1 MLPEYTPG
9 ANLYDY
15 AFYGNMQTDDNVN
28 TFRYQVG
35 GTPWSQQQQ
44 QQQQGGGNEQLI
56 EYIQMYSEITQQ
68 DPNDIYEKVSSMS
81 QEDQQ
86 AALQE
91 IVGTIQEYYTMQQ
104 SRQQDQMVDEQGES
118 MYGDEEEDEYA
129 SPQKPIVSP
138 TPDEIAGLEEEA
150 EYDAAVEAA
159 TADYDEEYMYG
170 GSKKRGRNK
179 FTSQLKKAARG
190 MAQEMV
196 NTDSVPTG
204 TSSYGGE
211 RLKKFVSGIQRN
223 VANNMAE
230 EAFNQ
235 SMDYF
240 EQPEMMRYGGLPRY
254 EGSTDG
260 SQTTG
265 NTNTQTT
272 QNITLTPE
280 QFNQLLARQY
290 SNQGYYPGN
299 YGGYGG
305 RGLGSLLH
313 MFGAAPISND
323 WYMPR
328 GYRMT
333 NRSQKDLKDQL
344 MLSGKIP
351 LEASYLSNVEATK
364 GFLGN
369 IYNPRK
375 VSMTFSRAL
384 PQINAPGSSTSTSV
398 TPAENAPSSWNQ
410 DIRVNTNPSD
420 ITIPPVTIGSGTQTS
435 SSPANPA
442 AAQSSG
448 SNTSAQNNTSAA
460 IGVPP
465 LLDPKNVSTTQPF
478 SFNTNYLRTTA
489 DPQTVDISGV
499 GPIDLS
505 NQDEIDALNIREE
518 NILQRSYNNNSSI
531 QKTGYKNPKLFQ
543 KGGSTLYDIV
553 KSKGYDPSFESRKK
567 IFQDYFDEPYTGTYE
582 QNAQLRNKLLSG
594 DIQLINKKPNQTASA
609 EPVKKQPVQKSKI
622 PSTIAANNQV
632 VKDFAAGTNEMFKGP
647 GYYGK
652 QVSTNTKQKVTVSKE
667 VQQAKK
673 QNIKEINKV
682 KVETPPLLKRRSF
695 DVRDAV
701 DNSLFG
707 RGEGYYEDDLRNT
720 LESGVIVDKATG
732 TINFVREGKIDQKF
746 PVLTGLAGKNYET
759 DPNVNPYKVP
769 YLRNNPA
776 ARSTPTGTY
785 KMKYDKSIYGWPG
798 YLQQP
803 IAAFGKKAPIATT
816 PLAMHIVYGAGAKPG
831 YTWDPSQGKGAKPYY
846 NPEEYQ
852 SRLERF
858 SQPDNRFGS
867 YGCTNFEP
875 YSLECLTERF
885 GTEGDTAVY
894 IDSRNP
900 EDKRFIEKFP
910 VAPPLK
916 NRQKGGQLYLY
927 RTGGLPTFQNTGE
940 YVVPKQ
946 VKDYVTSLVQE
957 GYNNPSLYSR
967 ENPQGQ
973 NNIRTTSR
981 FIAEEN
987 IPGSIM
993 LPGQIGP
1000 LNEGQSQMED
1010 FVGRSRYP
1018 ETVNI
1023 SGKTFGD
1030 INPMEEFDT
1039 SLLDQQRKTVNL
1051 PTKSLQ
1057 EVTAEAGANPSMKTL
1072 KADFVKNPL
1081 SASQWADIAYSG
1093 TNLVTNLKN
1102 RADQELAQ
1110 AQMLERETDPIN
1122 YTPSTFANFDGGI
1135 EANLGDTARNY
1146 TSFMGQRQQFSP
1158 GVTSGFGKF
1167 GGVLKYGGTYE
1178 MDLSPE
1184 EIAYIQQMGGT
1195 IEYI

>member
-68 DPNDIYEKVSSMS
+68 DPNDIYEKFSSMS

-118 MYGDEEEDEYA
+118 MYGDEEEDEYVG
-129 SPQKPIVSP
+129 PQKPIVSP

-150 EYDAAVEAA
+150 EYNAAVEAA

-254 EGSTDG
+254 QGTQGGSQVTGQGCPPGGCIPEPG
-260 SQTTG
+260 SQTP
-265 NTNTQTT
+265 

-333 NRSQKDLKDQL
+333 KRSQKDLKDQL

-384 PQINAPGSSTSTSV
+384 PQINVPGSSTSTTV
-398 TPAENAPSSWNQ
+398 KPAKNTPSSSWNQ

-442 AAQSSG
+442 VAQASG
-448 SNTSAQNNTSAA
+448 SNTSA
-460 IGVPP
+460 
-465 LLDPKNVSTTQPF
+465 
-478 SFNTNYLRTTA
+478 
-489 DPQTVDISGV
+489 PQTVDISDV

-505 NQDEIDALNIREE
+505 NERDIQELNRQELLDAR
-518 NILQRSYNNNSSI
+518 
-531 QKTGYKNPKLFQ
+531 QKTSRRAGF
-543 KGGSTLYDIV
+543 
-553 KSKGYDPSFESRKK
+553 KSKPQDIDPYDVRSSVPMGPYDRSGNIKVAPIQTSNVFDR
-567 IFQDYFDEPYTGTYE
+567 DYEKEYFAPLGVTSDEGIAGSKLNKVSPASIYIQNTGLPYT
-582 QNAQLRNKLLSG
+582 
-594 DIQLINKKPNQTASA
+594 
-609 EPVKKQPVQKSKI
+609 QP
-622 PSTIAANNQV
+622 
-632 VKDFAAGTNEMFKGP
+632 
-647 GYYGK
+647 
-652 QVSTNTKQKVTVSKE
+652 
-667 VQQAKK
+667 
-673 QNIKEINKV
+673 
-682 KVETPPLLKRRSF
+682 
-695 DVRDAV
+695 
-701 DNSLFG
+701 
-707 RGEGYYEDDLRNT
+707 
-720 LESGVIVDKATG
+720 
-732 TINFVREGKIDQKF
+732 
-746 PVLTGLAGKNYET
+746 
-759 DPNVNPYKVP
+759 
-769 YLRNNPA
+769 NPA
-776 ARSTPTGTY
+776 IP
-785 KMKYDKSIYGWPG
+785 
-798 YLQQP
+798 
-803 IAAFGKKAPIATT
+803 
-816 PLAMHIVYGAGAKPG
+816 
-831 YTWDPSQGKGAKPYY
+831 
-846 NPEEYQ
+846 
-852 SRLERF
+852 
-858 SQPDNRFGS
+858 
-867 YGCTNFEP
+867 
-875 YSLECLTERF
+875 TER
-885 GTEGDTAVY
+885 
-894 IDSRNP
+894 N
-900 EDKRFIEKFP
+900 
-910 VAPPLK
+910 
-916 NRQKGGQLYLY
+916 GGQLYLY
-927 RTGGLPTFQNTGE
+927 RNGGLPRFQG
-940 YVVPKQ
+940 PDASQ
-946 VKDYVTSLVQE
+946 VTLA
-957 GYNNPSLYSR
+957 P
-967 ENPQGQ
+967 
-973 NNIRTTSR
+973 
-981 FIAEEN
+981 A
-987 IPGSIM
+987 SISN
-993 LPGQIGP
+993 PGQ
-1000 LNEGQSQMED
+1000 SA
-1010 FVGRSRYP
+1010 
-1018 ETVNI
+1018 
-1023 SGKTFGD
+1023 KTFGD
-1030 INPMEEFDT
+1030 SEFAMETFDNSALVAARPQPM
-1039 SLLDQQRKTVNL
+1039 QL
-1051 PTKSLQ
+1051 PTKTLQ
-1057 EVTAEAGANPSMKTL
+1057 ERAAEAGANPSMKTL

-1081 SASQWADIAYSG
+1081 TASQWADIAYSG

-1122 YTPSTFANFDGGI
+1122 YTPSTFANFDEGI
-1135 EANLGDTARNY
+1135 EANLGDPARKY

-1158 GVTSGFGKF
+1158 GITSGFGKF

-1184 EIAYIQQMGGT
+1184 EIAYIQRMGGT

>member
-68 DPNDIYEKVSSMS
+68 DPNDIYEKFSSMS

-118 MYGDEEEDEYA
+118 MYGDEEEDEYVG
-129 SPQKPIVSP
+129 PQKPIVSP

-150 EYDAAVEAA
+150 EYNAAVEAA

-254 EGSTDG
+254 QGTQGGSQVTGQGCPPGGCIPEPG
-260 SQTTG
+260 SQTP
-265 NTNTQTT
+265 

-333 NRSQKDLKDQL
+333 KRSQKDLKDQL
-344 MLSGKIP
+344 MLSGIIP

-384 PQINAPGSSTSTSV
+384 PQINVPGSSTSTTV
-398 TPAENAPSSWNQ
+398 KPAKNTPSSSWNQ

-442 AAQSSG
+442 VAQASG
-448 SNTSAQNNTSAA
+448 SNTSA
-460 IGVPP
+460 
-465 LLDPKNVSTTQPF
+465 
-478 SFNTNYLRTTA
+478 
-489 DPQTVDISGV
+489 PQTVDISDV

-505 NQDEIDALNIREE
+505 NERDIQELNRQELLDAR
-518 NILQRSYNNNSSI
+518 
-531 QKTGYKNPKLFQ
+531 QKTSRRAGF
-543 KGGSTLYDIV
+543 
-553 KSKGYDPSFESRKK
+553 KSKPQDIDPYDVRSSVPMGPYDRSGNIKVAPIQTSNVFDR
-567 IFQDYFDEPYTGTYE
+567 DYEKEYFAPLGVTSDEGIAGSKLNKVSPASIYIQNTGLPYT
-582 QNAQLRNKLLSG
+582 
-594 DIQLINKKPNQTASA
+594 
-609 EPVKKQPVQKSKI
+609 QP
-622 PSTIAANNQV
+622 
-632 VKDFAAGTNEMFKGP
+632 
-647 GYYGK
+647 
-652 QVSTNTKQKVTVSKE
+652 
-667 VQQAKK
+667 
-673 QNIKEINKV
+673 
-682 KVETPPLLKRRSF
+682 
-695 DVRDAV
+695 
-701 DNSLFG
+701 
-707 RGEGYYEDDLRNT
+707 
-720 LESGVIVDKATG
+720 
-732 TINFVREGKIDQKF
+732 
-746 PVLTGLAGKNYET
+746 
-759 DPNVNPYKVP
+759 
-769 YLRNNPA
+769 NPA
-776 ARSTPTGTY
+776 IP
-785 KMKYDKSIYGWPG
+785 
-798 YLQQP
+798 
-803 IAAFGKKAPIATT
+803 
-816 PLAMHIVYGAGAKPG
+816 
-831 YTWDPSQGKGAKPYY
+831 
-846 NPEEYQ
+846 
-852 SRLERF
+852 
-858 SQPDNRFGS
+858 
-867 YGCTNFEP
+867 
-875 YSLECLTERF
+875 TER
-885 GTEGDTAVY
+885 
-894 IDSRNP
+894 N
-900 EDKRFIEKFP
+900 
-910 VAPPLK
+910 
-916 NRQKGGQLYLY
+916 GGQLYLY
-927 RTGGLPTFQNTGE
+927 RNGGLPRFQG
-940 YVVPKQ
+940 PDASQ
-946 VKDYVTSLVQE
+946 VTLA
-957 GYNNPSLYSR
+957 P
-967 ENPQGQ
+967 
-973 NNIRTTSR
+973 
-981 FIAEEN
+981 A
-987 IPGSIM
+987 SISN
-993 LPGQIGP
+993 PGQ
-1000 LNEGQSQMED
+1000 SA
-1010 FVGRSRYP
+1010 
-1018 ETVNI
+1018 
-1023 SGKTFGD
+1023 KTFGD
-1030 INPMEEFDT
+1030 SEFAMETFDNSALVAARPQPM
-1039 SLLDQQRKTVNL
+1039 QL
-1051 PTKSLQ
+1051 PTKTLQ
-1057 EVTAEAGANPSMKTL
+1057 ERAAEAGANPSMKTL

-1081 SASQWADIAYSG
+1081 TASQWADIAYSG

-1122 YTPSTFANFDGGI
+1122 YTPSTFANFDEGI
-1135 EANLGDTARNY
+1135 EANLGDPARKY

-1158 GVTSGFGKF
+1158 GITSGFGKF

-1184 EIAYIQQMGGT
+1184 EIAYIQRMGGT

>member
-1 MLPEYTPG
+1 M
-9 ANLYDY
+9 
-15 AFYGNMQTDDNVN
+15 
-28 TFRYQVG
+28 
-35 GTPWSQQQQ
+35 
-44 QQQQGGGNEQLI
+44 
-56 EYIQMYSEITQQ
+56 
-68 DPNDIYEKVSSMS
+68 EKY
-81 QEDQQ
+81 
-86 AALQE
+86 L
-91 IVGTIQEYYTMQQ
+91 
-104 SRQQDQMVDEQGES
+104 
-118 MYGDEEEDEYA
+118 
-129 SPQKPIVSP
+129 
-138 TPDEIAGLEEEA
+138 
-150 EYDAAVEAA
+150 
-159 TADYDEEYMYG
+159 YG

-240 EQPEMMRYGGLPRY
+240 EQPEVMRYGGLPRY
-254 EGSTDG
+254 QGDTSG

-265 NTNTQTT
+265 NANTQTP

-280 QFNQLLARQY
+280 QFNQLLSRQY
-290 SNQGYYPGN
+290 SNQGYNPGN
-299 YGGYGG
+299 YGGYGGYGG

-333 NRSQKDLKDQL
+333 NKSQKDLKDQL

-384 PQINAPGSSTSTSV
+384 PPINAPGSSTSTSV
-398 TPAENAPSSWNQ
+398 TP
-410 DIRVNTNPSD
+410 T
-420 ITIPPVTIGSGTQTS
+420 
-435 SSPANPA
+435 
-442 AAQSSG
+442 AAQAPV
-448 SNTSAQNNTSAA
+448 SNTSARNNTQAA

-465 LLDPKNVSTTQPF
+465 LLNPKNVSTTQPV
-478 SFNTNYLRTTA
+478 SFNKNYLGVPTEQYTPNLQQNPPISVTGLPVINGNPGVPTDSGVNSNQA
-489 DPQTVDISGV
+489 TPTPNPAIMDYMQQSLKLPQKVDISGV
-499 GPIDLS
+499 GPIDLN
-505 NQDEIDALNIREE
+505 NQDEIDALNIREK
-518 NILQRSYNNNSSI
+518 NILQRSYNNNRSI
-531 QKTGYKNPKLFQ
+531 QKTGYTNTNLFQ

-553 KSKGYDPSFESRKK
+553 KSKGLDPSFESRKK
-567 IFQDYFDEPYTGTYE
+567 IFQGYFDEPYKGTYE
-582 QNAQLRNKLLSG
+582 QNIELRNKLLSG
-594 DIQLINKKPNQTASA
+594 DIALINKKSNQTASA
-609 EPVKKQPVQKSKI
+609 KSTKEQPVQESKI

-632 VKDFAAGTNEMFKGP
+632 VKNFPTGNNEIFKGS

-652 QVSTNTKQKVTVSKE
+652 EVSTNTTKQKVTSSKE

-682 KVETPPLLKRRSF
+682 KVETPPLLKRRNGIDYGIDF
-695 DVRDAV
+695 RNTG
-701 DNSLFG
+701 NSPFQG
-707 RGEGYYEDDLRNT
+707 DGYYEDKDLRSN

-759 DPNVNPYKVP
+759 DPNANPYLVP
-769 YLRNNPA
+769 YLKNNPA

-785 KMKYDKSIYGWPG
+785 KMKYDKSVYGYPG
-798 YLQQP
+798 YYQKP
-803 IAAFGKKAPIATT
+803 IAAFGKKAPNAKS
-816 PLAMHIVYGAGAKPG
+816 LAMHIVYGAGAKPG
-831 YTWDPSQGKGAKPYY
+831 YKWDPSHGDGAKPYY
-846 NPEEYQ
+846 NPEEHQ
-852 SRLERF
+852 RRLERF

-900 EDKRFIEKFP
+900 EDKRFIENFP

-916 NRQKGGQLYLY
+916 NRQNGGQLYLY
-927 RTGGLPTFQNTGE
+927 RDGGLPTFQSTGE
-940 YVVPKQ
+940 FV
-946 VKDYVTSLVQE
+946 L
-957 GYNNPSLYSR
+957 PSL
-967 ENPQGQ
+967 
-973 NNIRTTSR
+973 
-981 FIAEEN
+981 
-987 IPGSIM
+987 M
-993 LPGQIGP
+993 
-1000 LNEGQSQMED
+1000 EG
-1010 FVGRSRYP
+1010 
-1018 ETVNI
+1018 ETEV
-1023 SGKTFGD
+1023 SSLRKTFGD

-1057 EVTAEAGANPSMKTL
+1057 ERAAEAGANPSMKTL

-1081 SASQWADIAYSG
+1081 TASQWADIAYSG

-1110 AQMLERETDPIN
+1110 AQMLEKETDPLN
-1122 YTPSTFANFDGGI
+1122 YTPSTFANFDEGI
-1135 EANLGDTARNY
+1135 NINTYDPARNY

-1158 GVTSGFGKF
+1158 GITSGFGKF

>member
-44 QQQQGGGNEQLI
+44 QQQGGGNEQI
-56 EYIQMYSEITQQ
+56 MEYIQMYSEITQQ

-104 SRQQDQMVDEQGES
+104 SRQQDQMVDEQGQS
-118 MYGDEEEDEYA
+118 IYGDEEEDEYVG
-129 SPQKPIVSP
+129 PQKPIVSP

-150 EYDAAVEAA
+150 EYNAAVEAA

-230 EAFNQ
+230 EAVNQ

-254 EGSTDG
+254 QGDESG

-265 NTNTQTT
+265 NTNTQTP

-333 NRSQKDLKDQL
+333 KRSQKDLKDQL

-410 DIRVNTNPSD
+410 DIRVNTNSSD
-420 ITIPPVTIGSGTQTS
+420 ITIPPVTIGSETQTL
-435 SSPANPA
+435 SSPNP
-442 AAQSSG
+442 SIP
-448 SNTSAQNNTSAA
+448 TE
-460 IGVPP
+460 
-465 LLDPKNVSTTQPF
+465 KNGGQL
-478 SFNTNYLRTTA
+478 YL
-489 DPQTVDISGV
+489 
-499 GPIDLS
+499 
-505 NQDEIDALNIREE
+505 
-518 NILQRSYNNNSSI
+518 YNN
-531 QKTGYKNPKLFQ
+531 
-543 KGGSTLYDIV
+543 GGSTLYDIV
-553 KSKGYDPSFESRKK
+553 KSKGYDPSFQSRKK

-594 DIQLINKKPNQTASA
+594 DIQLINKKSNQTASA
-609 EPVKKQPVQKSKI
+609 KPVKKQK
-622 PSTIAANNQV
+622 
-632 VKDFAAGTNEMFKGP
+632 E
-647 GYYGK
+647 
-652 QVSTNTKQKVTVSKE
+652 VSKE

-673 QNIKEINKV
+673 QNTTEINKV

-695 DVRDAV
+695 NVRDAV
-701 DNSLFG
+701 NNSWFG
-707 RGEGYYEDDLRNT
+707 EGEGYYEDDLRNT

-746 PVLTGLAGKNYET
+746 PVLTGQAGKNYET
-759 DPNVNPYKVP
+759 DPNVNPHKVP
-769 YLRNNPA
+769 YL
-776 ARSTPTGTY
+776 
-785 KMKYDKSIYGWPG
+785 
-798 YLQQP
+798 
-803 IAAFGKKAPIATT
+803 
-816 PLAMHIVYGAGAKPG
+816 
-831 YTWDPSQGKGAKPYY
+831 
-846 NPEEYQ
+846 
-852 SRLERF
+852 
-858 SQPDNRFGS
+858 
-867 YGCTNFEP
+867 
-875 YSLECLTERF
+875 
-885 GTEGDTAVY
+885 
-894 IDSRNP
+894 
-900 EDKRFIEKFP
+900 
-910 VAPPLK
+910 
-916 NRQKGGQLYLY
+916 
-927 RTGGLPTFQNTGE
+927 
-940 YVVPKQ
+940 
-946 VKDYVTSLVQE
+946 
-957 GYNNPSLYSR
+957 
-967 ENPQGQ
+967 
-973 NNIRTTSR
+973 
-981 FIAEEN
+981 
-987 IPGSIM
+987 
-993 LPGQIGP
+993 
-1000 LNEGQSQMED
+1000 
-1010 FVGRSRYP
+1010 
-1018 ETVNI
+1018 
-1023 SGKTFGD
+1023 
-1030 INPMEEFDT
+1030 
-1039 SLLDQQRKTVNL
+1039 
-1051 PTKSLQ
+1051 
-1057 EVTAEAGANPSMKTL
+1057 
-1072 KADFVKNPL
+1072 
-1081 SASQWADIAYSG
+1081 
-1093 TNLVTNLKN
+1093 
-1102 RADQELAQ
+1102 
-1110 AQMLERETDPIN
+1110 
-1122 YTPSTFANFDGGI
+1122 
-1135 EANLGDTARNY
+1135 
-1146 TSFMGQRQQFSP
+1146 
-1158 GVTSGFGKF
+1158 
-1167 GGVLKYGGTYE
+1167 
-1178 MDLSPE
+1178 
-1184 EIAYIQQMGGT
+1184 
-1195 IEYI
+1195 

>member
-56 EYIQMYSEITQQ
+56 EYIKMYSEITQQ
-68 DPNDIYEKVSSMS
+68 DPNDIYEKFSSMS

-118 MYGDEEEDEYA
+118 MYGDEEEDEYVG
-129 SPQKPIVSP
+129 PQKPIVSP

-150 EYDAAVEAA
+150 EYNAAVEAA

-254 EGSTDG
+254 QGTQGGSQVTGQGCPPGGCIPEPG
-260 SQTTG
+260 SQTP
-265 NTNTQTT
+265 

-333 NRSQKDLKDQL
+333 KRSQKDLKDQL

-384 PQINAPGSSTSTSV
+384 PQINVPGSSTSTTV
-398 TPAENAPSSWNQ
+398 KPAKNTPSSSWNQ

-442 AAQSSG
+442 VAQASG
-448 SNTSAQNNTSAA
+448 SNTSA
-460 IGVPP
+460 
-465 LLDPKNVSTTQPF
+465 
-478 SFNTNYLRTTA
+478 
-489 DPQTVDISGV
+489 PQTVDISDV

-505 NQDEIDALNIREE
+505 NERDIQELNRQELLDAR
-518 NILQRSYNNNSSI
+518 
-531 QKTGYKNPKLFQ
+531 QKTSRRAGF
-543 KGGSTLYDIV
+543 
-553 KSKGYDPSFESRKK
+553 KSKPQDIDPYDVRSSVPMGPYDRSGNIKVAPIQTSNVFDR
-567 IFQDYFDEPYTGTYE
+567 DYEKEYFAPLGVTSDEGIAGSKLNKVSPASIYIQNTGLPYT
-582 QNAQLRNKLLSG
+582 
-594 DIQLINKKPNQTASA
+594 
-609 EPVKKQPVQKSKI
+609 QP
-622 PSTIAANNQV
+622 
-632 VKDFAAGTNEMFKGP
+632 
-647 GYYGK
+647 
-652 QVSTNTKQKVTVSKE
+652 
-667 VQQAKK
+667 
-673 QNIKEINKV
+673 
-682 KVETPPLLKRRSF
+682 
-695 DVRDAV
+695 
-701 DNSLFG
+701 
-707 RGEGYYEDDLRNT
+707 
-720 LESGVIVDKATG
+720 
-732 TINFVREGKIDQKF
+732 
-746 PVLTGLAGKNYET
+746 
-759 DPNVNPYKVP
+759 
-769 YLRNNPA
+769 NPA
-776 ARSTPTGTY
+776 IP
-785 KMKYDKSIYGWPG
+785 
-798 YLQQP
+798 
-803 IAAFGKKAPIATT
+803 
-816 PLAMHIVYGAGAKPG
+816 
-831 YTWDPSQGKGAKPYY
+831 
-846 NPEEYQ
+846 
-852 SRLERF
+852 
-858 SQPDNRFGS
+858 
-867 YGCTNFEP
+867 
-875 YSLECLTERF
+875 TER
-885 GTEGDTAVY
+885 
-894 IDSRNP
+894 N
-900 EDKRFIEKFP
+900 
-910 VAPPLK
+910 
-916 NRQKGGQLYLY
+916 GGQLYLY
-927 RTGGLPTFQNTGE
+927 RNGGLPRFQG
-940 YVVPKQ
+940 PDASQ
-946 VKDYVTSLVQE
+946 VTLA
-957 GYNNPSLYSR
+957 P
-967 ENPQGQ
+967 
-973 NNIRTTSR
+973 
-981 FIAEEN
+981 A
-987 IPGSIM
+987 SISN
-993 LPGQIGP
+993 PGQ
-1000 LNEGQSQMED
+1000 SA
-1010 FVGRSRYP
+1010 
-1018 ETVNI
+1018 
-1023 SGKTFGD
+1023 KTFGD
-1030 INPMEEFDT
+1030 SEFAMETFDNSALVAARPQPM
-1039 SLLDQQRKTVNL
+1039 QL
-1051 PTKSLQ
+1051 PTKTLQ
-1057 EVTAEAGANPSMKTL
+1057 ERAAEAGANPSMKTL

-1081 SASQWADIAYSG
+1081 TASQWADIAYSG

-1122 YTPSTFANFDGGI
+1122 YTPSTFANFDEGI
-1135 EANLGDTARNY
+1135 EANLGDPARKY

-1158 GVTSGFGKF
+1158 GITSGFGKF

-1184 EIAYIQQMGGT
+1184 EIAYIQRMGGT

>member
-28 TFRYQVG
+28 RFRYQVG

-44 QQQQGGGNEQLI
+44 QGGGNEQII
-56 EYIQMYSEITQQ
+56 EYIKMYSEITQQ

-91 IVGTIQEYYTMQQ
+91 IIGTIQEYYTMQQ
-104 SRQQDQMVDEQGES
+104 SRQQDQMVDEQGQS
-118 MYGDEEEDEYA
+118 IYSDEEEDEYA

-138 TPDEIAGLEEEA
+138 TPNEIAGLEEEA
-150 EYDAAVEAA
+150 EYNAAVEAA

-254 EGSTDG
+254 QGAQGGSE
-260 SQTTG
+260 TTG
-265 NTNTQTT
+265 NTNTQTP

-280 QFNQLLARQY
+280 QFNQLLSRQY
-290 SNQGYYPGN
+290 SNQGYNPGN
-299 YGGYGG
+299 YGGYGGYGG

-333 NRSQKDLKDQL
+333 NRSQKDLQNEL
-344 MLSGKIP
+344 MMSGRIP

-369 IYNPRK
+369 INNPRK

-398 TPAENAPSSWNQ
+398 TPA
-410 DIRVNTNPSD
+410 
-420 ITIPPVTIGSGTQTS
+420 
-435 SSPANPA
+435 
-442 AAQSSG
+442 AAQASG
-448 SNTSAQNNTSAA
+448 SNTSAQNNTPAA

-465 LLDPKNVSTTQPF
+465 LLDPNNVSTTQPV
-478 SFNTNYLRTTA
+478 SFDRNYLGKPLAQTTGVQLPAPQPNVGITGLSAQGLNPSIPTGPSYTGAYGQEA
-489 DPQTVDISGV
+489 DNSFVPNNAAIEYMKQSLTLPERFDLSDV
-499 GPIDLS
+499 GPINL
-505 NQDEIDALNIREE
+505 NTDEEIKELNRQELIEA
-518 NILQRSYNNNSSI
+518 Q
-531 QKTGYKNPKLFQ
+531 QKTSGRAGFKSNPQ
-543 KGGSTLYDIV
+543 NIDPYDVRSSVPTGPYGRSGNINLAPIQT
-553 KSKGYDPSFESRKK
+553 SNRFDR
-567 IFQDYFDEPYTGTYE
+567 DYEKEYFAPLGVTSDEG
-582 QNAQLRNKLLSG
+582 
-594 DIQLINKKPNQTASA
+594 I
-609 EPVKKQPVQKSKI
+609 
-622 PSTIAANNQV
+622 
-632 VKDFAAGTNEMFKGP
+632 AGTKL
-647 GYYGK
+647 
-652 QVSTNTKQKVTVSKE
+652 
-667 VQQAKK
+667 
-673 QNIKEINKV
+673 NKV
-682 KVETPPLLKRRSF
+682 SPTSMF
-695 DVRDAV
+695 TQ
-701 DNSLFG
+701 N
-707 RGEGYYEDDLRNT
+707 
-720 LESGVIVDKATG
+720 
-732 TINFVREGKIDQKF
+732 
-746 PVLTGLAGKNYET
+746 TGL
-759 DPNVNPYKVP
+759 PRV
-769 YLRNNPA
+769 
-776 ARSTPTGTY
+776 
-785 KMKYDKSIYGWPG
+785 
-798 YLQQP
+798 
-803 IAAFGKKAPIATT
+803 
-816 PLAMHIVYGAGAKPG
+816 
-831 YTWDPSQGKGAKPYY
+831 
-846 NPEEYQ
+846 
-852 SRLERF
+852 
-858 SQPDNRFGS
+858 
-867 YGCTNFEP
+867 
-875 YSLECLTERF
+875 
-885 GTEGDTAVY
+885 
-894 IDSRNP
+894 SRNSAIP
-900 EDKRFIEKFP
+900 FE
-910 VAPPLK
+910 
-916 NRQKGGQLYLY
+916 QKGGQLYLY
-927 RTGGLPTFQNTGE
+927 RNGGLPRFQG
-940 YVVPKQ
+940 PDASQ
-946 VKDYVTSLVQE
+946 VTLA
-957 GYNNPSLYSR
+957 P
-967 ENPQGQ
+967 
-973 NNIRTTSR
+973 
-981 FIAEEN
+981 A
-987 IPGSIM
+987 SISN
-993 LPGQIGP
+993 PGQ
-1000 LNEGQSQMED
+1000 SA
-1010 FVGRSRYP
+1010 
-1018 ETVNI
+1018 
-1023 SGKTFGD
+1023 KTFGD
-1030 INPMEEFDT
+1030 SEFAMEPFDNSALVAARPQPM
-1039 SLLDQQRKTVNL
+1039 QL
-1051 PTKSLQ
+1051 PTKTLQ

-1110 AQMLERETDPIN
+1110 AQILERETDPLN
-1122 YTPSTFANFDGGI
+1122 YTPSTFANFDEGI
-1135 EANLGDTARNY
+1135 NINTYDPARNY

-1158 GVTSGFGKF
+1158 GITSGFGKF

>member
-240 EQPEMMRYGGLPRY
+240 EQPEMMRYGGFPRY
-254 EGSTDG
+254 QGSTDG
-260 SQTTG
+260 SQVTG
-265 NTNTQTT
+265 QGCPPGDVGCIPQPGSQTT

-299 YGGYGG
+299 YGGYGGYGG

-375 VSMTFSRAL
+375 ISMQFSRAL
-384 PQINAPGSSTSTSV
+384 PPINFVPSENKPGENTPSS
-398 TPAENAPSSWNQ
+398 SSWNQ

-420 ITIPPVTIGSGTQTS
+420 ITIPPVTIGSGTQVPSVASSNSNLVTPVTAAPSSNLTITS
-435 SSPANPA
+435 PVA
-442 AAQSSG
+442 AAG
-448 SNTSAQNNTSAA
+448 
-460 IGVPP
+460 
-465 LLDPKNVSTTQPF
+465 
-478 SFNTNYLRTTA
+478 
-489 DPQTVDISGV
+489 
-499 GPIDLS
+499 
-505 NQDEIDALNIREE
+505 
-518 NILQRSYNNNSSI
+518 NNSS
-531 QKTGYKNPKLFQ
+531 QSNNVQSASTAVKGTGTSAKKEVVSGKGSKTASTKNVTQTYTSRP
-543 KGGSTLYDIV
+543 TV
-553 KSKGYDPSFESRKK
+553 ESR
-567 IFQDYFDEPYTGTYE
+567 P
-582 QNAQLRNKLLSG
+582 A
-594 DIQLINKKPNQTASA
+594 
-609 EPVKKQPVQKSKI
+609 
-622 PSTIAANNQV
+622 
-632 VKDFAAGTNEMFKGP
+632 
-647 GYYGK
+647 
-652 QVSTNTKQKVTVSKE
+652 
-667 VQQAKK
+667 
-673 QNIKEINKV
+673 
-682 KVETPPLLKRRSF
+682 
-695 DVRDAV
+695 
-701 DNSLFG
+701 
-707 RGEGYYEDDLRNT
+707 
-720 LESGVIVDKATG
+720 
-732 TINFVREGKIDQKF
+732 
-746 PVLTGLAGKNYET
+746 VLTGKSKLPQPKQQEKKLTTLEKLLPGYQIFPDVSKPASQEEINEYTRSRMQAPTSGIPAFAPRVPNPVIQPDQSNPATEEEVRAYT
-759 DPNVNPYKVP
+759 QSRMGIPSSSINTRQRFQNPSPAPNV
-769 YLRNNPA
+769 LGR
-776 ARSTPTGTY
+776 
-785 KMKYDKSIYGWPG
+785 MLPG
-798 YLQQP
+798 YNMFQRGPLVRVNKNNAVSSDVEPISEQEFQSSLQNRMAMP
-803 IAAFGKKAPIATT
+803 SSSLNTPAPRY
-816 PLAMHIVYGAGAKPG
+816 PNPRQSSFKPG
-831 YTWDPSQGKGAKPYY
+831 
-846 NPEEYQ
+846 
-852 SRLERF
+852 F
-858 SQPDNRFGS
+858 SLQF
-867 YGCTNFEP
+867 
-875 YSLECLTERF
+875 LTPRQ
-885 GTEGDTAVY
+885 
-894 IDSRNP
+894 
-900 EDKRFIEKFP
+900 
-910 VAPPLK
+910 
-916 NRQKGGQLYLY
+916 QKGGQLYLY
-927 RTGGLPTFQNTGE
+927 RDGGLPRFQG
-940 YVVPKQ
+940 PDASQ
-946 VKDYVTSLVQE
+946 VTLA
-957 GYNNPSLYSR
+957 P
-967 ENPQGQ
+967 
-973 NNIRTTSR
+973 
-981 FIAEEN
+981 A
-987 IPGSIM
+987 SISN
-993 LPGQIGP
+993 PGQ
-1000 LNEGQSQMED
+1000 SA
-1010 FVGRSRYP
+1010 
-1018 ETVNI
+1018 
-1023 SGKTFGD
+1023 KTFGD
-1030 INPMEEFDT
+1030 SDFAMEPFDNSALVAARSQPM
-1039 SLLDQQRKTVNL
+1039 QL
-1051 PTKSLQ
+1051 PTKTLQ

-1081 SASQWADIAYSG
+1081 TASQWADIAYSG

-1135 EANLGDTARNY
+1135 EANLGDPARKY

-1184 EIAYIQQMGGT
+1184 EIAYIQRMGGT

>member
-56 EYIQMYSEITQQ
+56 EYIKMYSEITQQ
-68 DPNDIYEKVSSMS
+68 DPNDIYEKFSSMS

-118 MYGDEEEDEYA
+118 MYGDEEEDEYVG
-129 SPQKPIVSP
+129 PQKPIVSP

-254 EGSTDG
+254 QGTQGGSQVTGQGCPPGGCIPEPG
-260 SQTTG
+260 SQTP
-265 NTNTQTT
+265 

-333 NRSQKDLKDQL
+333 KRSQKDLKDQL

-384 PQINAPGSSTSTSV
+384 PQINVPGSSTSTTV
-398 TPAENAPSSWNQ
+398 KP
-410 DIRVNTNPSD
+410 D
-420 ITIPPVTIGSGTQTS
+420 
-435 SSPANPA
+435 

-448 SNTSAQNNTSAA
+448 NNTSAQNNTQAA
-460 IGVPP
+460 KVGVPP
-465 LLDPKNVSTTQPF
+465 LLDPNNVSTTQPV
-478 SFNTNYLRTTA
+478 SFNRNYLGVPTEQYTPNLQQTPPISVTGLPVRNGIPGVPTDPGVNSNQVTPTPNPA
-489 DPQTVDISGV
+489 IMEYMQKSLTLPQTVDISDV

-505 NQDEIDALNIREE
+505 NEEEIQELNRQELLDARQKTSRRAGFKSKPQNIDPYDVRSSVPTGPYDRSGNIKVAPIQTSNVFDRDYEKEYFAPLGVTSDEGIAGSKLNKVSPASI
-518 NILQRSYNNNSSI
+518 YI
-531 QKTGYKNPKLFQ
+531 QKTGL
-543 KGGSTLYDIV
+543 
-553 KSKGYDPSFESRKK
+553 
-567 IFQDYFDEPYTGTYE
+567 PYT
-582 QNAQLRNKLLSG
+582 
-594 DIQLINKKPNQTASA
+594 
-609 EPVKKQPVQKSKI
+609 QP
-622 PSTIAANNQV
+622 
-632 VKDFAAGTNEMFKGP
+632 
-647 GYYGK
+647 
-652 QVSTNTKQKVTVSKE
+652 
-667 VQQAKK
+667 
-673 QNIKEINKV
+673 
-682 KVETPPLLKRRSF
+682 
-695 DVRDAV
+695 
-701 DNSLFG
+701 
-707 RGEGYYEDDLRNT
+707 
-720 LESGVIVDKATG
+720 
-732 TINFVREGKIDQKF
+732 
-746 PVLTGLAGKNYET
+746 
-759 DPNVNPYKVP
+759 
-769 YLRNNPA
+769 NPA
-776 ARSTPTGTY
+776 IP
-785 KMKYDKSIYGWPG
+785 
-798 YLQQP
+798 
-803 IAAFGKKAPIATT
+803 
-816 PLAMHIVYGAGAKPG
+816 
-831 YTWDPSQGKGAKPYY
+831 
-846 NPEEYQ
+846 
-852 SRLERF
+852 
-858 SQPDNRFGS
+858 
-867 YGCTNFEP
+867 
-875 YSLECLTERF
+875 TER
-885 GTEGDTAVY
+885 
-894 IDSRNP
+894 N
-900 EDKRFIEKFP
+900 
-910 VAPPLK
+910 
-916 NRQKGGQLYLY
+916 GGQLYLY
-927 RTGGLPTFQNTGE
+927 RNGGLPRFQG
-940 YVVPKQ
+940 PDASQ
-946 VKDYVTSLVQE
+946 VTLA
-957 GYNNPSLYSR
+957 P
-967 ENPQGQ
+967 
-973 NNIRTTSR
+973 
-981 FIAEEN
+981 A
-987 IPGSIM
+987 SISN
-993 LPGQIGP
+993 PGQ
-1000 LNEGQSQMED
+1000 SA
-1010 FVGRSRYP
+1010 
-1018 ETVNI
+1018 
-1023 SGKTFGD
+1023 KTFGD
-1030 INPMEEFDT
+1030 SEFAMETFDNSALVAARPQPM
-1039 SLLDQQRKTVNL
+1039 QL
-1051 PTKSLQ
+1051 PTKTLQ
-1057 EVTAEAGANPSMKTL
+1057 ERAAEAGANPSMKTL

-1081 SASQWADIAYSG
+1081 TASQWADIAYSG

-1122 YTPSTFANFDGGI
+1122 YTPSTFANFDAGI
-1135 EANLGDTARNY
+1135 EANLGDPARKY

-1158 GVTSGFGKF
+1158 GITSGFGKF

-1184 EIAYIQQMGGT
+1184 EIAYIQRMGGT

>member
-44 QQQQGGGNEQLI
+44 QQQQGGGNQQLI

-68 DPNDIYEKVSSMS
+68 DPNDIYEKFSSMS

-118 MYGDEEEDEYA
+118 MYGDEEEDEYVG
-129 SPQKPIVSP
+129 PQKPIVSP

-150 EYDAAVEAA
+150 EYNAAVEAA

-254 EGSTDG
+254 QGTQGGSQVTGQGCPPGGCIPEPG
-260 SQTTG
+260 SQTP
-265 NTNTQTT
+265 

-333 NRSQKDLKDQL
+333 KRSQKDLKDQL

-384 PQINAPGSSTSTSV
+384 PQINVPGSSTSTTV
-398 TPAENAPSSWNQ
+398 KP
-410 DIRVNTNPSD
+410 D
-420 ITIPPVTIGSGTQTS
+420 
-435 SSPANPA
+435 

-448 SNTSAQNNTSAA
+448 NNTSAQNNTQAA
-460 IGVPP
+460 KVGVPP
-465 LLDPKNVSTTQPF
+465 LLDPNNVSTTQPV
-478 SFNTNYLRTTA
+478 SFNRNYLGVPTEQYTPNLQQTPPISVTGLPVRNGIPSVPTDPGVNSNQVPATPNPA
-489 DPQTVDISGV
+489 IMEYMQKSLAPPQTVDISGV

-505 NQDEIDALNIREE
+505 NQDEIDALNREE
-518 NILQRSYNNNSSI
+518 GVYVNSNNQKNINSRFRSV
-531 QKTGYKNPKLFQ
+531 F
-543 KGGSTLYDIV
+543 ST
-553 KSKGYDPSFESRKK
+553 PSRNQSFNLGPLSRKPDPLY
-567 IFQDYFDEPYTGTYE
+567 IDP
-582 QNAQLRNKLLSG
+582 
-594 DIQLINKKPNQTASA
+594 
-609 EPVKKQPVQKSKI
+609 
-622 PSTIAANNQV
+622 
-632 VKDFAAGTNEMFKGP
+632 
-647 GYYGK
+647 
-652 QVSTNTKQKVTVSKE
+652 
-667 VQQAKK
+667 AK
-673 QNIKEINKV
+673 
-682 KVETPPLLKRRSF
+682 R
-695 DVRDAV
+695 
-701 DNSLFG
+701 
-707 RGEGYYEDDLRNT
+707 
-720 LESGVIVDKATG
+720 
-732 TINFVREGKIDQKF
+732 
-746 PVLTGLAGKNYET
+746 
-759 DPNVNPYKVP
+759 
-769 YLRNNPA
+769 
-776 ARSTPTGTY
+776 
-785 KMKYDKSIYGWPG
+785 
-798 YLQQP
+798 
-803 IAAFGKKAPIATT
+803 AAFNKAMAKAPIGTSNQT
-816 PLAMHIVYGAGAKPG
+816 IS
-831 YTWDPSQGKGAKPYY
+831 PSESVFNQGNIGNTGLPYAQP
-846 NPEEYQ
+846 NP
-852 SRLERF
+852 SI
-858 SQPDNRFGS
+858 P
-867 YGCTNFEP
+867 
-875 YSLECLTERF
+875 TER
-885 GTEGDTAVY
+885 
-894 IDSRNP
+894 N
-900 EDKRFIEKFP
+900 
-910 VAPPLK
+910 
-916 NRQKGGQLYLY
+916 GGQLYLY
-927 RTGGLPTFQNTGE
+927 RTGGLPRFQG
-940 YVVPKQ
+940 PDASQ
-946 VKDYVTSLVQE
+946 VTLA
-957 GYNNPSLYSR
+957 P
-967 ENPQGQ
+967 
-973 NNIRTTSR
+973 
-981 FIAEEN
+981 A
-987 IPGSIM
+987 SISN
-993 LPGQIGP
+993 PGQ
-1000 LNEGQSQMED
+1000 SA
-1010 FVGRSRYP
+1010 
-1018 ETVNI
+1018 
-1023 SGKTFGD
+1023 KTFGD
-1030 INPMEEFDT
+1030 SEFAMEPFDNSALVAARPQPM
-1039 SLLDQQRKTVNL
+1039 QL
-1051 PTKSLQ
+1051 PTKTLQ

-1081 SASQWADIAYSG
+1081 TASQWADIAYSG

-1102 RADQELAQ
+1102 RADQESAQ
-1110 AQMLERETDPIN
+1110 ARMLEKETDPIN

-1135 EANLGDTARNY
+1135 EANLGDPARRY

-1184 EIAYIQQMGGT
+1184 EIAYIQRMGGT